1 MAKGSPSIGQ
11 LIKRINSN
19 EIAPAYSLFGNES
32 FLQDFFIQELATQFL
47 GDSGVKKY
55 ISLDDDKQD
64 QLLADLSAFSLFS
77 ERKLIIVRQIKKLS
91 MNARKELVDY
101 LKNPNLDTCLVLI
114 SESYDDRNSL
124 QKLFKTHT
132 LTVDVRV
139 PFPSKMKEW
148 VSFIVKSRS
157 YNIND
162 GTISNL
168 IDLYGDSIA
177 HVVNEIEKITLMVG
191 TETIIDDSVIEM
203 QLSSGRE
210 YHIWQLQD
218 AIGCRDTQKSISIVK
233 SLIENGTGVP
243 QLVINFTNLFQQLL
257 WYSMGVEQSMGYTG
271 LNKIISRNLNKYSK
285 NFDQPQIENVLLVLR
300 KSDILTKSTSLSPL
314 SIIEPVIINICE
326 GIYV

>member
-11 LIKRINSN
+11 LIKRIHSN

-32 FLQDFFIQELATQFL
+32 FLQDFFIQELATHFL
-47 GDSGVKKY
+47 GDSGTKKH

-64 QLLADLSAFSLFS
+64 QLLADLSSFSLFS
-77 ERKLIIVRQIKKLS
+77 ERELIVVRQIKKLS
-91 MNARKELVDY
+91 VNARKELVDY
-101 LKNPNLDTCLVLI
+101 LGNTNPDTCLVLI
-114 SESYDDRNSL
+114 SEDYDDRNSL
-124 QKLFKTHT
+124 QKLLKEHSIFI
-132 LTVDVRV
+132 DVRV

-148 VSFIVKSRS
+148 VNFIVKSRQ
-157 YNIND
+157 YKIND

-191 TETIIDDSVIEM
+191 TETEIDDRIIET
-203 QLSSGRE
+203 QLSAGRE

-218 AIGCRDTQKSISIVK
+218 AMGNKDLTKSITIAN

-243 QLVINFTNLFQQLL
+243 QLIINFTNLFQQLL
-257 WYSMGVEQSMGYTG
+257 WYSMGVRQSTGYTG
-271 LNKIISRNLNKYSK
+271 LNKIISRNLNKYSR
-285 NFDQPQIENVLLVLR
+285 NFDQNEIESTLLLLR
-300 KSDILTKSTSLSPL
+300 KSDMLTKSTSLSPL
-314 SIIEPVIINICE
+314 SLIEPAIVNICK

>member
-11 LIKRINSN
+11 LIKRIHSN

-32 FLQDFFIQELATQFL
+32 FLQDFFIQELNTYFL
-47 GDSGVKKY
+47 GDSGTKKH

-77 ERKLIIVRQIKKLS
+77 ERELLVVRQIKKLS
-91 MNARKELVDY
+91 LNARKELGDY

-114 SESYDDRNSL
+114 SEVYDDRNAL
-124 QKLFKTHT
+124 QKLLKSNTIS
-132 LTVDVRV
+132 VDMRV

-148 VSFIVKSRS
+148 VRFIVKSKK
-157 YNIND
+157 YKIND

-191 TETIIDDSVIEM
+191 TETVIDDNIIET
-203 QLSSGRE
+203 QLSAVRE

-218 AIGCRDTQKSISIVK
+218 AIGSKDTEKSIPIVK
-233 SLIENGTGVP
+233 SLIENGTGIP
-243 QLVINFTNLFQQLL
+243 QLIINFTNLFQQLL
-257 WYSMGVEQSMGYTG
+257 WYSMGLRQTTGYTG
-271 LNKIISRNLNKYSK
+271 LNKIISGNLNKYSR
-285 NFDQPQIENVLLVLR
+285 NFDQHEIESALLVLR
-300 KSDILTKSTSLSPL
+300 KSDMLTKSTSLSPL
-314 SIIEPVIINICE
+314 SLIEPVIINICE
-326 GIYV
+326 GMYV